1 MIDIGNLPTGWAIE
15 SLNGLCILNPRHDK
29 TLSDN
34 LDVSFIPMAAVDEKT
49 GTISADVECRKL
61 GKVRRG
67 YTHFADGDVIFAKI
81 TPCMENGKSAI
92 AENLYNGLA
101 CGSTEFYTLRSNG
114 AISPQYL
121 HPFLRQNSYIDNASM
136 NMTGVVGQRRVPKN
150 FILSTQIPLA
160 PLNEQKRIVAKI
172 EALQTRSSAVKEE
185 LEAIKP
191 LLNQFRQSVLAAA
204 FRGDLTKDWRKQ
216 NPNVEPAEVLLERI
230 RIERRRRWE
239 EAELEKMKAKGK
251 VPKDDKWKKKYK
263 EPESIDSED
272 LLELPDGWCYSC
284 LQILAD
290 VIDPNPSH
298 RMPKYVNLG
307 ISFIST
313 ENFVEPEYI
322 DFSIGKQVGRETLDK
337 QRKSYLIEDG
347 DFALSRIGT
356 IGKTRFLPINQEY
369 CLSHALVI
377 IKPLSFFVYPR
388 FLKSL
393 VSSDIVLQQAKSGV
407 QSVGVPDLGMGKIR
421 GFSIPLAPLKEQK
434 EIVRRIESLF
444 KLADSIEQQ
453 YQQAEVD
460 LETLNQSILAKAFRG
475 ELVPQ
480 DPNDEPASV
489 LLERIKEERDR
500 AKPKETK
507 KKKSS
512 KKKDKQLDIPGI

>member
-1 MIDIGNLPTGWAIE
+1 MINIGNLPTGWAIE
-15 SLNGLCILNPRHDK
+15 SLNELCILNPRHDK

-49 GTISADVECRKL
+49 GTISPDVECRKL

-92 AENLYNGLA
+92 AENLCNGLA

-121 HPFLRQNSYIDNASM
+121 HPFLRQNSYINNASM
-136 NMTGVVGQRRVPKN
+136 NMTGVVGQRRVPKD

-204 FRGDLTKDWRKQ
+204 FRGDLTKDWRSQ
-216 NPNVEPAEVLLERI
+216 NPDVEQGCIQLNSTNSLKCSSNLPSLWRWFCIEDIGQVKGGKRLPKGEKLVEQDTGHPYIRAGNLKNGTVTTDDLLYLKQKTQQLIKNYIVSAGDVYITIVGACIGDAGIIPDNLDEANLTENAAKICALVQECNNKFLSLWLRSPLCQSVIRDKILSAAQGKLALFRI
-230 RIERRRRWE
+230 R
-239 EAELEKMKAKGK
+239 A
-251 VPKDDKWKKKYK
+251 
-263 EPESIDSED
+263 
-272 LLELPDGWCYSC
+272 
-284 LQILAD
+284 
-290 VIDPNPSH
+290 
-298 RMPKYVNLG
+298 
-307 ISFIST
+307 
-313 ENFVEPEYI
+313 
-322 DFSIGKQVGRETLDK
+322 
-337 QRKSYLIEDG
+337 
-347 DFALSRIGT
+347 
-356 IGKTRFLPINQEY
+356 LPIP
-369 CLSHALVI
+369 I
-377 IKPLSFFVYPR
+377 P
-388 FLKSL
+388 
-393 VSSDIVLQQAKSGV
+393 
-407 QSVGVPDLGMGKIR
+407 SVE
-421 GFSIPLAPLKEQK
+421 EQK

-453 YQQAEVD
+453 YQQAEID

-500 AKPKETK
+500 AKKFKTKTTK

-512 KKKDKQLDIPGI
+512 NKQDKQLGIPGI